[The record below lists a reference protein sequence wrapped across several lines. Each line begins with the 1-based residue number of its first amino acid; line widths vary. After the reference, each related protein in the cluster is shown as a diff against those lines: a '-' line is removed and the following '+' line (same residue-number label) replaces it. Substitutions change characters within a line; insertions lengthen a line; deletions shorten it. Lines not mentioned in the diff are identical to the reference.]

1 MDMVA
6 SRTRTSP
13 MVGLTGRGARFL
25 FSGPSGRG
33 SGDAHRQL
41 AHLHSLHSSLVL
53 LLLALYRTCAQR
65 AITNSGLLVALVW
78 RAATTSYPLPTP
90 CPHVKAWMA
99 SAGGGVCNVRRALL
113 WRLQKGSPSAGYSN
127 IGVLGTL
134 VAAQIDGE
142 GRSLMVSIGD
152 VMWESV

>member
-1 MDMVA
+1 M
-6 SRTRTSP
+6 P
-13 MVGLTGRGARFL
+13 
-25 FSGPSGRG
+25 
-33 SGDAHRQL
+33 
-41 AHLHSLHSSLVL
+41 
-53 LLLALYRTCAQR
+53 CAQR

-99 SAGGGVCNVRRALL
+99 SAGGGRVQCTPCVALAPAE
-113 WRLQKGSPSAGYSN
+113 GIPSAGYSN
-127 IGVLGTL
+127 IGGLGTL